1 MGAAVIQ
8 GILKNKGFL
17 FITTKFGSGRLN
29 PKKNSSD
36 GPGWRELWHRGVN
49 DKRVRSFRQCEQ
61 KNLSLDVGLTS
72 SSISVGVWL

>member
-1 MGAAVIQ
+1 MGAEVIQ
-8 GILKNKGFL
+8 GLFEEYGFA
-17 FITTKFGSGRLN
+17 FIPTKYGSGLLN
-29 PKKNSSD
+29 PKKNSSN

>member
-8 GILKNKGFL
+8 GPLKNNGLLLFL
-17 FITTKFGSGRLN
+17 QNMGRSGRLN

-72 SSISVGVWL
+72 SSISVGV